1 LSSISLHGRLTL
13 VRVQGLTT
21 KSETS
26 SAVERVKRTAAI
38 IADTTKL
45 AKEVAA
51 AVEQQNA
58 ATAEI
63 ARNVERAPRR

>member
-1 LSSISLHGRLTL
+1 LNGS
-13 VRVQGLTT
+13 
-21 KSETS
+21 
-26 SAVERVKRTAAI
+26 
-38 IADTTKL
+38 TKL